1 MKHKCFRELELQ
13 LLQPQA
19 FFYYRSFS
27 KNPRRKKDLSMN
39 SDPTDISSDVE
50 TTAVEADTFDKQEL
64 IVWASKLELE
74 SIDYRTTS
82 IDLLEKLSKL
92 SKQLTES
99 LGSVKTQIF
108 EMKINGSEKDRKLKN
123 FIELTVAGEVDEVY
137 EKISQVSNKIKELHG
152 SVRAIEALDLE
163 SIERKFNAFLKIQNK
178 KNKEYEEQLQTLQLL
193 LDQATKRTPQRPTP
207 PFEVTAEI
215 GTEKI
220 SQRCKPSRPNKE
232 DGKLIAYAKRSYS
245 SKRPDSKVIKHSQQ
259 RRTSTFTR
267 KLIFD

>member
-1 MKHKCFRELELQ
+1 
-13 LLQPQA
+13 
-19 FFYYRSFS
+19 
-27 KNPRRKKDLSMN
+27 MN

-50 TTAVEADTFDKQEL
+50 TTAVETDTFDKQEL

-92 SKQLTES
+92 SKLLTES

-137 EKISQVSNKIKELHG
+137 NRISQINNKIKELQTSIHAFEDIDLE
-152 SVRAIEALDLE
+152 AIE
-163 SIERKFNAFLKIQNK
+163 SKFNAFLKIQNK
-178 KNKEYEEQLQTLQLL
+178 KNKEYEEQLQTLRLI
-193 LDQATKRTPQRPTP
+193 LDQATKQNPLRLAPSCEITT
-207 PFEVTAEI
+207 EI
-215 GTEKI
+215 GAEKV
-220 SQRCKPSRPNKE
+220 SQKCKPRRPGKV
-232 DGKLIAYAKRSYS
+232 DGKSNVPARRSYS
-245 SKRPDSKVIKHSQQ
+245 SKRPDPKVIKHSQQ

>member
-1 MKHKCFRELELQ
+1 
-13 LLQPQA
+13 
-19 FFYYRSFS
+19 
-27 KNPRRKKDLSMN
+27 MN

-50 TTAVEADTFDKQEL
+50 TTAVETDTFDKQEL

-74 SIDYRTTS
+74 SIDYRTAS

-92 SKQLTES
+92 SKLLTES

-108 EMKINGSEKDRKLKN
+108 ELKINGSEKDRKLKN

-137 EKISQVSNKIKELHG
+137 NRISRINNKIKELQNSIH
-152 SVRAIEALDLE
+152 AFEDIDLE
-163 SIERKFNAFLKIQNK
+163 SIERKFNAFLKIQHK

-193 LDQATKRTPQRPTP
+193 LDQAAKQTPQRLAPSC
-207 PFEVTAEI
+207 EVTTEI
-215 GTEKI
+215 GIENV
-220 SQRCKPSRPNKE
+220 SQRCKPRRPGKM
-232 DGKLIAYAKRSYS
+232 DGKSNVPTKRSHS
-245 SKRPDSKVIKHSQQ
+245 LKKPDPKGIRHSQQ